1 MFFIEILSHAS
12 FFVIFI
18 TIFYITFISYIQQN
32 SMISDLSALFRDST
46 QTLAVLFPTN
56 VTTFFEQVLSGTQTL
71 IDPVLGQVDASLA
84 ESNKKILTP
93 IIIYGFT
100 TAGIGILLSMGMASY
115 YGYGMIELLYTNLI
129 SISIIAVTEF
139 IITTLYG
146 QFRLL
151 DNQYLSGLFAL
162 KASGG
167 TPDCNVVG
175 QTLNDIFPGMGLDK
189 LI

>member
-1 MFFIEILSHAS
+1 
-12 FFVIFI
+12 
-18 TIFYITFISYIQQN
+18 
-32 SMISDLSALFRDST
+32 MINDLTLLFRDST
-46 QTLAVLFPTN
+46 QTLTVLFPLN
-56 VTTFFEQVLSGTQTL
+56 VVSFFEQVLGETQTL
-71 IDPVLGQVDASLA
+71 IDPVLGQVNASIS
-84 ESNKKILTP
+84 ESNKKVLTP

-100 TAGIGILLSMGMASY
+100 IAGIGILVSMGLAAY
-115 YGYGMIELLYTNLI
+115 YGYSMIELLYTNLI
-129 SISIIAVTEF
+129 SISIIAATEF

-167 TPDCNVVG
+167 SPNCNVVG
-175 QTLNDIFPGMGLDK
+175 QTLDEIFPGMGLDK